1 MPFKKIIPVAKEMKS
16 PDWLGLV
23 TCLSHGSEVS
33 STQTHELRVGGKW
46 PLKENQGAVNQK
58 RRKRMLG
65 RQKQQK
71 PTQMGK
77 CFLHLDTWDKIN
89 VQSIV

>member
-1 MPFKKIIPVAKEMKS
+1 MKS

-23 TCLSHGSEVS
+23 MCLSHAGEVS
-33 STQTHELRVGGKW
+33 RTQTHELRVGGKW

-58 RRKRMLG
+58 RGKGMLG

-77 CFLHLDTWDKIN
+77 CFLRLDTWDKIN